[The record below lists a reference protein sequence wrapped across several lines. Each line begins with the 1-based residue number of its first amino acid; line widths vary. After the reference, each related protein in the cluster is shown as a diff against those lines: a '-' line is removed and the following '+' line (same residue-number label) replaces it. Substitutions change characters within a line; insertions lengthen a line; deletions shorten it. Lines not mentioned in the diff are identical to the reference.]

1 MVNKERFEDTKE
13 GLNRGRATN
22 AVAKQTK
29 MEVVGYIVNHYYLTF
44 Y

>member
-1 MVNKERFEDTKE
+1 MVNEERFEDTKE

-29 MEVVGYIVNHYYLTF
+29 MENRKNITQKTNH
-44 Y
+44 